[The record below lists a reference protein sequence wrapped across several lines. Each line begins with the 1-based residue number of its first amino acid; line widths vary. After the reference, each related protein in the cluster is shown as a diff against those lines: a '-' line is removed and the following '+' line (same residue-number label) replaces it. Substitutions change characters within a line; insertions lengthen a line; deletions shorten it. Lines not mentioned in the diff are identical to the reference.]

1 MRIRVFPLLLAL
13 FVGLPLIDASLLV
26 LLGRHVGFW
35 QTVVLVI
42 ISGFAGAHLA
52 RSQGLQVWTG
62 IRRDLSEGRMPSQG
76 VMDGVLILFAGGMLA
91 APGFITDFLG
101 LALLVP
107 AVRAPIKALVRR
119 RLERAIAEGRIV
131 MLG

>member
-119 RLERAIAEGRIV
+119 RLERALAEGRIV